1 MAFYAFFISAELP
14 NTCLNPHYFCNRNI
28 LAKFIEAALI
38 FRRDILSVIII
49 QIRKGRP
56 QNMRC
61 DLIRYCCLFDVHFG
75 LPLLKNLT
83 MPAERG
89 YIHRSPDAVPGI
101 SVKSEYPRNLAK
113 ILSLDTIDN

>member
-1 MAFYAFFISAELP
+1 MQS
-14 NTCLNPHYFCNRNI
+14 NI
-28 LAKFIEAALI
+28 LAKFIETALI

-56 QNMRC
+56 QNMGC
-61 DLIRYCCLFDVHFG
+61 DLIRYCCLFDVHVG
-75 LPLLKNLT
+75 LPPVKNLT

-89 YIHRSPDAVPGI
+89 YIHSIPHAVPGI
-101 SVKSEYPRNLAK
+101 SGKSEYPRNLAK